1 MTSIELGHHIDITE
15 ESKQKA
21 TTVVEAMSWQS
32 VVQVDEDDSDV
43 QVNSTC
49 LSVSRSMP
57 LARKGTVSS
66 ALYMCWLETLSRD
79 VPPLLLVRGN
89 HQSVLTFYS

>member
-1 MTSIELGHHIDITE
+1 
-15 ESKQKA
+15 
-21 TTVVEAMSWQS
+21 
-32 VVQVDEDDSDV
+32 
-43 QVNSTC
+43 
-49 LSVSRSMP
+49 MP

>member
-1 MTSIELGHHIDITE
+1 MTRSGVLTHHYTSIQAQLEQE
-15 ESKQKA
+15 ERNSWHSRA
-21 TTVVEAMSWQS
+21 TDA
-32 VVQVDEDDSDV
+32 
-43 QVNSTC
+43 STG
-49 LSVSRSMP
+49 LFVSRSMP